1 MADKEKTDNRVIAFT
16 LLFAL
21 AIVVAF
27 YLSGPEN
34 NYWLAPGAVMYL
46 ILLLALTIPNWWFL
60 GNDKTLSKNIGVALA
75 IFVVPSIVLGIAGI
89 QTSTNV
95 YNYWRSIA
103 LPLYIGYVLQQRGYP
118 GYGILFTFSTPL
130 TLMVAMSL
138 SINPLPEVKI
148 SGASPNNNA

>member
-46 ILLLALTIPNWWFL
+46 ILLLALTIPSWWFL
-60 GNDKTLSKNIGVALA
+60 GNDKSLSKNMGVALS

-95 YNYWRSIA
+95 YNYWRSIV

-130 TLMVAMSL
+130 ALMVAMSL

-148 SGASPNNNA
+148 TGASPNNNA

>member
-1 MADKEKTDNRVIAFT
+1 MADKEKTDNRVVAFT

-27 YLSGPEN
+27 YLSAPEN
-34 NYWLAPGAVMYL
+34 NWWLAPGAVMYL
-46 ILLLALTIPNWWFL
+46 ILLLALTIPKWSFL
-60 GNDKTLSKNIGVALA
+60 GNDNDLSKNIGVLLT
-75 IFVVPSIVLGIAGI
+75 IFVAPSIVLGIAGI

-95 YNYWRSIA
+95 YNYWRSISI
-103 LPLYIGYVLQQRGYP
+103 PLYIGYVLQERGYP

-130 TLMVAMSL
+130 ILMVTMSL

-148 SGASPNNNA
+148 KGASINNEA

>member
-1 MADKEKTDNRVIAFT
+1 MADKNKTDNRVIAFT

-46 ILLLALTIPNWWFL
+46 IVLLAITIPKWWFL
-60 GNDKTLSKNIGVALA
+60 GTDTELSKNIGVALA
-75 IFVVPSIVLGIAGI
+75 IFVVPSIILGIAGI

-95 YNYWRSIA
+95 YNYWRSI
-103 LPLYIGYVLQQRGYP
+103 LIPLYIGYVLQQRGYP

-130 TLMVAMSL
+130 ILMVAMSL

-148 SGASPNNNA
+148 KGASANNEA

>member
-1 MADKEKTDNRVIAFT
+1 MADKEKPDNRVIAFT
-16 LLFAL
+16 LLFAF

-60 GNDKTLSKNIGVALA
+60 GNDNDLSKNIGVAFA
-75 IFVVPSIVLGIAGI
+75 IFVLPSIILGISGI
-89 QTSTNV
+89 KTSTNV
-95 YNYWRSIA
+95 YNYWRSIII
-103 LPLYIGYVLQQRGYP
+103 PLYIGYVLQKRGYP

-130 TLMVAMSL
+130 TLMVAMAL

-148 SGASPNNNA
+148 TGASPNNNA

>member
-60 GNDKTLSKNIGVALA
+60 GNDKSLSKNMGVALS

-95 YNYWRSIA
+95 YNYWRSIV

-130 TLMVAMSL
+130 ALMVAMSL

-148 SGASPNNNA
+148 TGASPNNNA